1 VNKKLSIYVP
11 NEMWTIADDRPSHF
25 LAHVGAAFQGVGFQV
40 SFIDATDDGLLVSF
54 DDDVYCLF
62 YRNRPNHAHALE
74 VRPAPFGP
82 FWMIEKT
89 AKPAQKLVFKR
100 AFEPESVDKNVAD
113 GLFTRLAD
121 RHLKAEVSAG
131 GYVLV
136 ALQGVI
142 GRRRF
147 WQSMSPVEMVQTTI
161 EQEQARKILI
171 KLHPREVYSTEDM
184 NALNALVDGDRVQI
198 VQGDLDA
205 LLAGCG
211 YTVSMNSTVSFKGLL
226 NRKPGVLF
234 GDAEFNHVFQKVRSK
249 DVVSCFVDVMDET
262 VDFEKYVYWY
272 LRRQHLWN
280 FKPSIQDDI
289 LRGCRVM
296 GWEL

>member
-1 VNKKLSIYVP
+1 
-11 NEMWTIADDRPSHF
+11 
-25 LAHVGAAFQGVGFQV
+25 
-40 SFIDATDDGLLVSF
+40 
-54 DDDVYCLF
+54 
-62 YRNRPNHAHALE
+62 
-74 VRPAPFGP
+74 
-82 FWMIEKT
+82 
-89 AKPAQKLVFKR
+89 
-100 AFEPESVDKNVAD
+100 
-113 GLFTRLAD
+113 
-121 RHLKAEVSAG
+121 
-131 GYVLV
+131 
-136 ALQGVI
+136 
-142 GRRRF
+142 
-147 WQSMSPVEMVQTTI
+147 MSPVEMVQTTI

-211 YTVSMNSTVSFKGLL
+211 YTVSMNSAVSFKGLL
-226 NRKPGVLF
+226 YRKPGVLF

-249 DVVSCFVDVMDET
+249 DVVSCFVDVMDEA

-280 FKPSIQDDI
+280 YKPSIQDDI
-289 LRGCRVM
+289 LRRCRVM